1 MHLCKG
7 NGLRPSHSGTCRL
20 EMSANHVQFALHA
33 APYFMMRNR
42 SVCLTKFSRADV
54 FCGWLPRCKG

>member
-42 SVCLTKFSRADV
+42 STTDMRGQRRLVRKV
-54 FCGWLPRCKG
+54 P